1 MLLRLLKNTFA
12 AIGLRDAKGLYGVIG
27 GTGVVAMTLLS
38 MTVFLSEEVKVE
50 ASSVDSEFRA
60 TTWEMV
66 EPAVNGLNEA
76 ALDQLAQLVGG
87 AGFVAHRGKGVFR
100 WGYDHRPRYAASA
113 KKSIISALNLQAVEQ
128 GLLSGVDERVVQFEP
143 RLASLNGGKDAQMTW
158 RHLGC
163 MTSGYGATD
172 APGEAFAY
180 SDFAVALWYDTLM
193 DKVYREKG
201 TAVLQRQLATPLGF
215 EDPVTF
221 QAFGPEGPEPKL
233 RISARDL
240 ARFGQLILDN
250 GMWQGK
256 RILSEAS
263 MATLLGSVVPVTLP
277 ISAGKSAEMLPGQKT
292 VGGQMWNIS
301 PIGPGRYS
309 FHIWMNR
316 RGPTQ
321 LMMLPD
327 APGDTML
334 ASGKWGQT
342 VLWIIP
348 SLELVV
354 AWNDSAIDDHHLARE
369 DSEAEMNVAARLMV
383 QAVTQQPPQNSVK

>member
-1 MLLRLLKNTFA
+1 
-12 AIGLRDAKGLYGVIG
+12 LYGVIG

-38 MTVFLSEEVKVE
+38 MTVFLSEEVKVD

-66 EPAVNGLNEA
+66 EPEAQGLNEA

-100 WGYDHRPRYAASA
+100 WGHDHRPRYAASA
-113 KKSIISALNLQAVEQ
+113 KKSVISVLNLQAVEK
-128 GLLSGVDERVVQFEP
+128 GLLSGVDELVVKFEP
-143 RLASLNGGKDAQMTW
+143 RLAGLNGGKDAAMTW

-163 MTSGYGATD
+163 MTSGYGSTD

-180 SDFAVALWYDTLM
+180 NDFAVALWYDTLM

-201 TAVLQRQLATPLGF
+201 TAVLHRQLATPLGF

-250 GMWQGK
+250 GSWQGK

-263 MATLLGSVVPVTLP
+263 MKTLLGSVVPVTLP
-277 ISAGKSAEMLPGQKT
+277 ISSGKSAEMLPGQKT
-292 VGGQMWNIS
+292 VGGKMWNVS

-309 FHIWMNR
+309 FHIWING
-316 RGPTQ
+316 RGPTN
-321 LMMLPD
+321 LLMLPD
-327 APGDTML
+327 APADTML

-348 SLELVV
+348 SLDLVV
-354 AWNDSAIDDHHLARE
+354 AWNDSAIDDHHLAR
-369 DSEAEMNVAARLMV
+369 DDAEAEMNIAARLMV
-383 QAVTQQPPQNSVK
+383 KAVSKSEQRSSP